1 MILHQTLYNMF
12 PPTSFEPQSITP
24 LTPQDF
30 IQRILVPE
38 AALALIMED
47 TGQDQA
53 QAVQTM
59 LESAGYGV
67 AMFPDTSEGPEVGA
81 GEDIVLERAR
91 ARRRELEDEERMEAL
106 SHPEDSEYEHA
117 IQSQGTKSPNL
128 LSSATTMDVE
138 EATITRRTRM
148 KRKKASSRTD
158 AESGSDSH
166 LALDPS
172 PPQSSP
178 PSPLRAKPNPRSR
191 FASAAVKPGAP
202 SNGSDSIAPMD
213 ADDLE
218 VIDLIDERSSLEQQP
233 PIPANRKAQDMQGL
247 SDGNSFGGYRD
258 TPKLK
263 PKPRRL
269 IAKRKTS
276 VERSLGPSDAI
287 ISSPTEQNQWR
298 DSSVEIIDPPP
309 NRNRPNG
316 QDTPSNRLDDNTGVF
331 HTNAQQTPA
340 AIRTSSMSSRK
351 YESHDWLMND
361 SD

>member
-12 PPTSFEPQSITP
+12 PPTSFKPQTITP

-53 QAVQTM
+53 QAAQTM
-59 LESAGYGV
+59 RESAGYGV
-67 AMFPDTSEGPEVGA
+67 AMFPDTSEGPGVGA

-91 ARRRELEDEERMEAL
+91 ARRRELEDEEQMEDL
-106 SHPEDSEYEHA
+106 SHPEDSEHEHA
-117 IQSQGTKSPNL
+117 IQTQGTKRPNL
-128 LSSATTMDVE
+128 LSSTTTTDVE

-158 AESGSDSH
+158 AKSGSDGHLFYGGSAYKSTRPISPN

-178 PSPLRAKPNPRSR
+178 PSPLQAKPISRSR
-191 FASAAVKPGAP
+191 FASAAVEPGAP
-202 SNGSDSIAPMD
+202 SNWSDSIAPIGSD
-213 ADDLE
+213 W
-218 VIDLIDERSSLEQQP
+218 
-233 PIPANRKAQDMQGL
+233 KAQGVQGS
-247 SDGNSFGGYRD
+247 SDGNDFGGCGD
-258 TPKLK
+258 PPKLK

-276 VERSLGPSDAI
+276 VERSHGPNDVI
-287 ISSPTEQNQWR
+287 TSPTEQDQWR
-298 DSSVEIIDPPP
+298 DSSVE
-309 NRNRPNG
+309 
-316 QDTPSNRLDDNTGVF
+316 
-331 HTNAQQTPA
+331 
-340 AIRTSSMSSRK
+340 
-351 YESHDWLMND
+351 
-361 SD
+361 

>member
-59 LESAGYGV
+59 RESAGYGV
-67 AMFPDTSEGPEVGA
+67 AMFPDTSEGPGIGA

-117 IQSQGTKSPNL
+117 VQTQGPKRPNL

-148 KRKKASSRTD
+148 KRKKASSHAD
-158 AESGSDSH
+158 GESGSDDHLLHGGRAMSAYKNTRAVSPN

-178 PSPLRAKPNPRSR
+178 PSPLRPRPDSRAPRSKGKSTPSILYNSSR
-191 FASAAVKPGAP
+191 RHFASTAVEPGSP
-202 SNGSDSIAPMD
+202 SNGSDSV
-213 ADDLE
+213 ADDLQ
-218 VIDLIDERSSLEQQP
+218 VIDIIDGRSSFEQRP
-233 PIPANRKAQDMQGL
+233 PIPANRKAQGVQGS
-247 SDGNSFGGYRD
+247 SDGNGSGGYRD
-258 TPKLK
+258 PPKFK

-276 VERSLGPSDAI
+276 VERNLGPSDAI
-287 ISSPTEQNQWR
+287 SSPPEQNQWR
-298 DSSVEIIDPPP
+298 DSSVE
-309 NRNRPNG
+309 
-316 QDTPSNRLDDNTGVF
+316 
-331 HTNAQQTPA
+331 
-340 AIRTSSMSSRK
+340 
-351 YESHDWLMND
+351 
-361 SD
+361 

>member
-12 PPTSFEPQSITP
+12 PPTSFDPQSITP

-38 AALALIMED
+38 AALVLIMED

-59 LESAGYGV
+59 RESAGYGV

-117 IQSQGTKSPNL
+117 IQAQGTKYPNL
-128 LSSATTMDVE
+128 FSNAAMDVE

-148 KRKKASSRTD
+148 KRKMASSRTD
-158 AESGSDSH
+158 AESGSDGHLSH
-166 LALDPS
+166 GGRAMSAYKNTRVVSPNLALDPS

-178 PSPLRAKPNPRSR
+178 PSPRSKGKSAPSIPYSSSRRR
-191 FASAAVKPGAP
+191 FVSAAVEPGAP
-202 SNGSDSIAPMD
+202 SNGSDSIAPIG
-213 ADDLE
+213 ADGHQ
-218 VIDLIDERSSLEQQP
+218 VIDERSSFEEQP
-233 PIPANRKAQDMQGL
+233 SIPANWKAQGVQ
-247 SDGNSFGGYRD
+247 DGNGFGDYRD
-258 TPKLK
+258 PPKLK

-269 IAKRKTS
+269 ITKHKTS
-276 VERSLGPSDAI
+276 VERSLGTSDA

-298 DSSVEIIDPPP
+298 DSSVE
-309 NRNRPNG
+309 
-316 QDTPSNRLDDNTGVF
+316 
-331 HTNAQQTPA
+331 
-340 AIRTSSMSSRK
+340 
-351 YESHDWLMND
+351 
-361 SD
+361 

>member
-59 LESAGYGV
+59 RESAGYGV
-67 AMFPDTSEGPEVGA
+67 AMFPDTSEGPGVGA

-91 ARRRELEDEERMEAL
+91 ARRRELEEEERMEAL
-106 SHPEDSEYEHA
+106 SHPESSEYEHA
-117 IQSQGTKSPNL
+117 IQAQGTKRPDL
-128 LSSATTMDVE
+128 LSSATTVDVE

-158 AESGSDSH
+158 AESGSDGH
-166 LALDPS
+166 LFHGGRAMSAYKNTRAVSPNVAWDPS

-178 PSPLRAKPNPRSR
+178 PSPLRPRPDSRTPRSNGKSTPSIPYNSSRRR
-191 FASAAVKPGAP
+191 FAGAAVEPAAP
-202 SNGSDSIAPMD
+202 LNGSD
-213 ADDLE
+213 ADELQ
-218 VIDLIDERSSLEQQP
+218 VIDLIDERSS
-233 PIPANRKAQDMQGL
+233 PIPANRKSEDMQGS
-247 SDGNSFGGYRD
+247 SDGNGLGGYRD
-258 TPKLK
+258 PPKLK

-276 VERSLGPSDAI
+276 VERGLGPSDA

-298 DSSVEIIDPPP
+298 DSSVE
-309 NRNRPNG
+309 
-316 QDTPSNRLDDNTGVF
+316 
-331 HTNAQQTPA
+331 
-340 AIRTSSMSSRK
+340 
-351 YESHDWLMND
+351 
-361 SD
+361 

>member
-59 LESAGYGV
+59 RESAGYGV
-67 AMFPDTSEGPEVGA
+67 AMFPDTSEGPGVGA

-91 ARRRELEDEERMEAL
+91 ARRRELEEEERMEAL

-117 IQSQGTKSPNL
+117 IQTQGTKRPNL
-128 LSSATTMDVE
+128 LSSATTTDVE

-148 KRKKASSRTD
+148 KRKKASSRAD
-158 AESGSDSH
+158 AESGSDGHLFHRGRAMSAYKNTRAVSPN

-178 PSPLRAKPNPRSR
+178 PSPLHPRPDSRAPRSKGKSTRSIPYNSSRSR
-191 FASAAVKPGAP
+191 FASAAVEPGAP
-202 SNGSDSIAPMD
+202 SNGSDSIAPID
-213 ADDLE
+213 SDELQ
-218 VIDLIDERSSLEQQP
+218 VIDLIDERSSFEQQS
-233 PIPANRKAQDMQGL
+233 PIPVNRKAQGVQGS
-247 SDGNSFGGYRD
+247 SDGNGSGGYRD
-258 TPKLK
+258 PPRLK

-276 VERSLGPSDAI
+276 VERSLRPSDA

-298 DSSVEIIDPPP
+298 DSSVE
-309 NRNRPNG
+309 
-316 QDTPSNRLDDNTGVF
+316 
-331 HTNAQQTPA
+331 
-340 AIRTSSMSSRK
+340 
-351 YESHDWLMND
+351 
-361 SD
+361 

>member
-24 LTPQDF
+24 LTPQDL

-47 TGQDQA
+47 TGQEQA

-59 LESAGYGV
+59 RESAGYGV
-67 AMFPDTSEGPEVGA
+67 AMFPDTSEGPGVGA

-106 SHPEDSEYEHA
+106 SRPEDSEYEHA
-117 IQSQGTKSPNL
+117 IQTQGTKRL
-128 LSSATTMDVE
+128 IMLSSAATMDVE

-158 AESGSDSH
+158 AESGSDGHLFPGGRAMSAYKNTRAVSPN

-178 PSPLRAKPNPRSR
+178 PSPPHPRPDSRAPRSKGKSTPSIPYNSSRRR
-191 FASAAVKPGAP
+191 FASAAVEPGTP
-202 SNGSDSIAPMD
+202 SNGSDSIAPID
-213 ADDLE
+213 SDDLQ
-218 VIDLIDERSSLEQQP
+218 VIDIIDGRSSFKQQP
-233 PIPANRKAQDMQGL
+233 PVPANRKAQGVQG
-247 SDGNSFGGYRD
+247 SSNGNGFGGYRD
-258 TPKLK
+258 PPKLK

-276 VERSLGPSDAI
+276 VERSVGPSDA

-298 DSSVEIIDPPP
+298 DSSVE
-309 NRNRPNG
+309 
-316 QDTPSNRLDDNTGVF
+316 
-331 HTNAQQTPA
+331 
-340 AIRTSSMSSRK
+340 
-351 YESHDWLMND
+351 
-361 SD
+361 

>member
-47 TGQDQA
+47 TGQDRA
-53 QAVQTM
+53 QAARTM
-59 LESAGYGV
+59 RESAGYGV
-67 AMFPDTSEGPEVGA
+67 AMFPDTSEGPGVGA

-106 SHPEDSEYEHA
+106 SHPEDSEHEHV
-117 IQSQGTKSPNL
+117 IQAQGTKCPNF
-128 LSSATTMDVE
+128 LSSAATMDVDE
-138 EATITRRTRM
+138 TTITRRTRM
-148 KRKKASSRTD
+148 KRKKASSRAD
-158 AESGSDSH
+158 AESGSDGHLLHGGRATSAYKNTRALSPN

-178 PSPLRAKPNPRSR
+178 PSPLQAKPNPSSPWTSSPEQKQTRTPRPDSRAPRSKGKSTPSIPYNRSR
-191 FASAAVKPGAP
+191 RRFTSAAVESGAL
-202 SNGSDSIAPMD
+202 SNGSDSISSIG
-213 ADDLE
+213 ADELQ
-218 VIDLIDERSSLEQQP
+218 VIDILDGRSSFEQRP
-233 PIPANRKAQDMQGL
+233 PIPANQKAQGVQG
-247 SDGNSFGGYRD
+247 SIDGNGFEGYRD
-258 TPKLK
+258 PPKLK

-276 VERSLGPSDAI
+276 VERSVEPNDA

-298 DSSVEIIDPPP
+298 DPSVE
-309 NRNRPNG
+309 
-316 QDTPSNRLDDNTGVF
+316 
-331 HTNAQQTPA
+331 
-340 AIRTSSMSSRK
+340 
-351 YESHDWLMND
+351 
-361 SD
+361 